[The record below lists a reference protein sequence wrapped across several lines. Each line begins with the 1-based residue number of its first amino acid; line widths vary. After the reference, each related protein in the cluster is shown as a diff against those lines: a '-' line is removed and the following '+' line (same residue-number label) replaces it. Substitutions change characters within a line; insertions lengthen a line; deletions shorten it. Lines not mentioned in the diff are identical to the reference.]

1 MINLIQLYK
10 GIKSRYT
17 IHRILMGEKLSDMIF
32 SPGHTLDISSE
43 SKTSYRDK
51 WDIDL
56 NKLINID
63 INGSPD
69 VYSDITALPFK
80 NNSISNF
87 GCFNILELIKE
98 PDLAVGEVNRVLNK
112 TGSFVGY
119 VPFLYPIHNQ
129 PVDYWRFSK
138 NSLRNLL
145 KSNGFESIIVE
156 PLGGRFIV
164 MYDVILPKKIFL
176 IRLLLSL
183 FSVGLNV
190 LYEMF
195 HSKKYNRE
203 MYPSGYFFYAKKL
216 N

>member
-98 PDLAVGEVNRVLNK
+98 PDLAVGEVNRVLHK

-145 KSNGFESIIVE
+145 NSPMSPEYPIV
-156 PLGGRFIV
+156 LAMRFNA
-164 MYDVILPKKIFL
+164 
-176 IRLLLSL
+176 S
-183 FSVGLNV
+183 GLN
-190 LYEMF
+190 
-195 HSKKYNRE
+195 
-203 MYPSGYFFYAKKL
+203 P
-216 N
+216 